1 MRFAREVFNDIWNM
15 LVDFSTF
22 YPGPS
27 KWLGQS
33 RPGSRPP
40 RPGRW
45 PPGPAHT
52 FKSWKGCL
60 LTKHTFISSSFGW
73 LWLARLWE
81 TLTRHSSH
89 VANRKWVDFFAPKKI
104 IRRRLSC
111 RRRMK
116 SLLYHITHLWWIFHV
131 RPDEKPAQV
140 SSVALLCILSSGSAM
155 NIYFFP
161 RSMSNDSKMER
172 LTFYF
177 LGTYLIH

>member
-15 LVDFSTF
+15 LLDFSTF

-60 LTKHTFISSSFGW
+60 LTKHTFISRSFGW

-81 TLTRHSSH
+81 TLTCH
-89 VANRKWVDFFAPKKI
+89 VANRKWVDFFAPKKNHKAKDEVFT
-104 IRRRLSC
+104 LSYYTSLMDISC
-111 RRRMK
+111 TSRWK
-116 SLLYHITHLWWIFHV
+116 TSSSLL
-131 RPDEKPAQV
+131 
-140 SSVALLCILSSGSAM
+140 CGSALH
-155 NIYFFP
+155 FEFGF
-161 RSMSNDSKMER
+161 SNEHLLFS
-172 LTFYF
+172 T
-177 LGTYLIH
+177 